1 MIWNIFEQIKKRASA
16 IQFVT
21 LPNHE
26 NMADNWKQG
35 KRTIPYFLKKYMC
48 MHLVGLE
55 IRLKYV
61 KPPPVAKDIPIG
73 QTRKRGRP
81 KKSSRA
87 LIVD

>member
-1 MIWNIFEQIKKRASA
+1 MEHVRA
-16 IQFVT
+16 IQKKSFNNWIVS